1 MKNTLCFAITRL
13 PAQKPAHKGRG
24 RNGQKPTITPKA
36 AYAPVSIRAGS
47 RFAITRL
54 PAQKPA
60 HKDRGRNGQK
70 PTITP
75 RPHMLRFL
83 PGLVRAHEKT
93 VDHKIDGFFD
103 AF

>member
-1 MKNTLCFAITRL
+1 M
-13 PAQKPAHKGRG
+13 PAQE
-24 RNGQKPTITPKA
+24 
-36 AYAPVSIRAGS
+36 
-47 RFAITRL
+47 
-54 PAQKPA
+54 PA